1 MRITLYQ
8 VSEWLALHGLNRELL
23 QDIISA
29 YRVSELRATPA
40 FPMPEIPDIGRNVT
54 DDQHAA
60 FLTIVQPAV
69 LGAFHESASVKAAL
83 AEIVF
88 VASTDDSQPPHVIDH
103 GHGRNPTVSMAWK
116 NDAESLMHLMHE
128 VSHAL
133 QINLSQSNR
142 MPPLA
147 REVCAFLGELTLMAY
162 VHRQGPSSLLR
173 ALLDVWHSH
182 NTRYLGD
189 DLEHLSEA
197 ILTDSAAY
205 HYRHNYPIARLV
217 ACELF
222 TQGSGPWLEALFA
235 SGSDAMA
242 HLPIAHM
249 ANAAGRRANY
259 LPALPMSGAD
269 QPALGAY
276 RSLGAMALLE
286 IEYWNGVSEMP
297 LGDVYEGLLQH
308 MQKQTAFIALDR
320 HHRPLGYATW
330 EQAPEANRITLT
342 RQAAPFGDHL
352 ELQKVLS
359 RHLQLD
365 AGVASR
371 NARSARPEQEA
382 W

>member
-1 MRITLYQ
+1 MKSTLYQ
-8 VSEWLALHGLNRELL
+8 VSEWLALHGLNPELV

-29 YRVSELRATPA
+29 YRASELRTTPA
-40 FPMPEIPDIGRNVT
+40 FSMPEISAIEHKASG
-54 DDQHAA
+54 DQHAA
-60 FLTIVQPAV
+60 FLAIVQPAL
-69 LGAFHESASVKAAL
+69 LGALNDSASVKAAL
-83 AEIVF
+83 AKIAF
-88 VASTDDSQPPHVIDH
+88 VAPSDNSQTPHVIDH
-103 GHGRNPTVSMAWK
+103 GHGRTPTVSMAWK
-116 NDAESLMHLMHE
+116 NDAESLMHLTHE
-128 VSHAL
+128 VAHAL
-133 QINLSQSNR
+133 QINLSQGNK

-162 VHRQGPSSLLR
+162 VHRHGLASLLR

-197 ILTDSAAY
+197 ILTDGTAY
-205 HYRHNYPIARLV
+205 HYRQNYPIARLV

-222 TQGSGPWLEALFA
+222 TQGTGPWLEALFA

-286 IEYWNGVSEMP
+286 IEYWNGVSEAP
-297 LGDVYEGLLQH
+297 LGDVYQGLLQH

-330 EQAPEANRITLT
+330 EQAPEANRTTLT
-342 RQAAPFGDHL
+342 RQAAPFGDQL
-352 ELQKVLS
+352 ELQKALS
-359 RHLQLD
+359 RHLQHD

>member
-1 MRITLYQ
+1 MYR
-8 VSEWLALHGLNRELL
+8 VSDWLALHGLNRERF
-23 QDIISA
+23 QDIIAA

-40 FPMPEIPDIGRNVT
+40 FTTSEILTVEHNISE
-54 DDQHAA
+54 DQHAA
-60 FLTIVQPAV
+60 FREIVQPAL
-69 LGAFHESASVKAAL
+69 LGAFHESAPVKAAL

-88 VASTDDSQPPHVIDH
+88 VASTDDNQPPHVIGH

-173 ALLDVWHSH
+173 ALLDVWHLH

-197 ILTDSAAY
+197 ILTDCAAY
-205 HYRHNYPIARLV
+205 HYRLNYPIARLL

-222 TQGSGPWLEALFA
+222 TQGPGPWLEALFA

-242 HLPIAHM
+242 HFPIAQM
-249 ANAAGRRANY
+249 AHAAGRRANY

-269 QPALGAY
+269 HPALVAY

-297 LGDVYEGLLQH
+297 LGDVYKGLLQH

-352 ELQKVLS
+352 ELQKALS
-359 RHLQLD
+359 RHLQ
-365 AGVASR
+365 
-371 NARSARPEQEA
+371 
-382 W
+382 